1 MFRTRLSCF
10 SPWSPPTP
18 TPTPPAPPTLT
29 NEKCNSTS
37 AILAQF
43 FLERTLFGKFFDLN

>member
-10 SPWSPPTP
+10 SPWSPP

>member
-1 MFRTRLSCF
+1 MSRTAAFILF
-10 SPWSPPTP
+10 LLPGLHPP
-18 TPTPPAPPTLT
+18 PTPPAPPTLT

-43 FLERTLFGKFFDLN
+43 FMERTLFG